1 MQISSSHPS
10 PKKAIPLWY
19 DYALPNERN
28 PKSKLFI
35 RIPLLFQFTIFSQK
49 SDKNAAMEEFWE
61 RNNNFVQSA
70 VNYEA
75 EKVCLLLMFAEFYDL
90 SLA

>member
-1 MQISSSHPS
+1 
-10 PKKAIPLWY
+10 
-19 DYALPNERN
+19 
-28 PKSKLFI
+28 
-35 RIPLLFQFTIFSQK
+35 
-49 SDKNAAMEEFWE
+49 MEEFWE